1 MIAMRQSTLATGGF
15 DAHGKTTRKAAF
27 VARMDKLM
35 PWDALL
41 ALIEPHYTKAGN
53 GRPPRSMS
61 SMLRMYCIA
70 NWFNLADEACEDA
83 LYDIEAFRDFCS
95 VDLGREGVP
104 DATTL
109 LHFRRLLETHKL
121 GEAIFTKVGEL
132 LLANGLKLCGGTI
145 VDATSQSPRPV
156 PPKTRTKR
164 ATQKC
169 TRLKKAIN
177 GTLA

>member
-1 MIAMRQSTLATGGF
+1 
-15 DAHGKTTRKAAF
+15 
-27 VARMDKLM
+27 
-35 PWDALL
+35 
-41 ALIEPHYTKAGN
+41 
-53 GRPPRSMS
+53 
-61 SMLRMYCIA
+61 MYCIA

-83 LYDIEAFRDFCS
+83 LYDIEAFRDFCG

-121 GEAIFTKVGEL
+121 GEAIFAKVGEL

-156 PPKTRTKR
+156 PPKTKTKR

-169 TRLKKAIN
+169 TRPKKVTN

>member
-1 MIAMRQSTLATGGF
+1 MRQSTLAAGGF

-35 PWDALL
+35 PWAALL
-41 ALIEPHYTKAGN
+41 ALIEPYYPKAGN

-83 LYDIEAFRDFCS
+83 LYDIEAFREFCGI
-95 VDLGREGVP
+95 DLGRQGVP

-109 LHFRRLLETHKL
+109 LHFRRLLETRLQKQAPERARQRGQHHQKPDPSQGGACVL
-121 GEAIFTKVGEL
+121 AAQTPVGFCQGSL
-132 LLANGLKLCGGTI
+132 SCCR
-145 VDATSQSPRPV
+145 Q
-156 PPKTRTKR
+156 PKTDH
-164 ATQKC
+164 
-169 TRLKKAIN
+169 LN
-177 GTLA
+177 G